1 MSRFWVALPGR
12 GKAVEMT
19 ASELA
24 DRKKRGDLPAGT
36 LIARFGS
43 RDWIS
48 SDKVSELLAASEPDE
63 RTSRTSLTSGDA
75 PPPSSAVQG
84 ADLFDAPPDLP
95 PSLGGSVDA
104 PPLPPEPSEK
114 PLATPPPIAIA
125 PEPKSRTVVIVL
137 ASALVA
143 LVVASSV
150 FWAWFRYGYARG
162 TVLEHVPTDCRR
174 LEYVDF
180 AAIDAALKSQ
190 LVRRDKALRDWI
202 EDLDDEDGF
211 RRSQDDE
218 AKGRASVLRK
228 LESLGIKPYGDVKEI
243 ALCEIRD
250 GEETDNLVVLG
261 GTFRGRDLPLA
272 IREAMIRRDRKVKD
286 DRLAIEDFD
295 GRPLLKID
303 DNRVLMV
310 ATGQV
315 AMIGKRKTITRY
327 LQAKPAA
334 RAYGIRDDEVIVR
347 YWAPT
352 ADGAP
357 ALGERYA
364 IRGGKLVTVRT
375 WQKGSGG
382 VDDEKA
388 IKDRLALAAARLRKL
403 DGLDVL
409 ADAYDNVEVRIV
421 GDEGQ
426 TEITWSLKDVNK
438 AMSSIYD
445 ADRRE
450 LRQVLDA
457 MRAAQATEFFH
468 HAVVPGVDYFDLKL
482 SPWPTATPL

>member
-1 MSRFWVALPGR
+1 MSRYWVALPGR
-12 GKAVEMT
+12 GKAVEMG
-19 ASELA
+19 AGELKERRA
-24 DRKKRGDLPAGT
+24 RGDLPAGT
-36 LIARFGS
+36 LVARFGTK
-43 RDWIS
+43 DWVS
-48 SDKVSELLAASEPDE
+48 SDRVDELLASAPEGDDA
-63 RTSRTSLTSGDA
+63 RTSLTGDDA
-75 PPPSSAVQG
+75 APPSSAVQG
-84 ADLFDAPPDLP
+84 ADAGDLP
-95 PSLGGSVDA
+95 PDFAATIGGALDA
-104 PPLPPEPSEK
+104 PPLPAV
-114 PLATPPPIAIA
+114 ATPEASVPTPL
-125 PEPKSRTVVIVL
+125 PELSSAPKSRTVVVVL

-143 LVVASSV
+143 LIVSSSV

-162 TVLEHVPTDCRR
+162 TVLEHIPTDCRR

-180 AAIDAALKSQ
+180 AAIDNAMKTH

-218 AKGRASVLRK
+218 AKGRASTLRK
-228 LESLGIKPYGDVKEI
+228 LTSLGLKPYGDVKEI

-250 GEETDNLVVLG
+250 GDETDNLIVVG

-272 IREAMIRRDRKVKD
+272 IREALIRRDRKVKD

-295 GRPLLKID
+295 GRPTLKIEE
-303 DNRVLMV
+303 NRYLMV

-327 LQAKPAA
+327 LQSKPAA

-347 YWAPT
+347 FWAAT
-352 ADGAP
+352 AEGSAKT
-357 ALGERYA
+357 GERYS
-364 IRGGKLVTVRT
+364 IRGGKLISVRT
-375 WQKGSGG
+375 WQKGANGA
-382 VDDEKA
+382 DEVKA

-409 ADAYDNVEVRIV
+409 ADAYDNVDVRV
-421 GDEGQ
+421 SGEEGQ
-426 TEITWSLKDVNK
+426 TEVSWPLKDVSR
-438 AMSSIYD
+438 AMQSIYD

-450 LRQVLDA
+450 LRSILEA